1 MLKTIDFDK
10 DAEGAFYIRVLAE
23 NLKNI
28 CEHFH
33 LTQEELSGM
42 TSVSVN
48 EISKIEREI
57 VNPGLITIAAL
68 AVGLSNILDSELK
81 RRKPTERSHG
91 EVV

>member
-68 AVGLSNILDSELK
+68 ARGLGLDIDTLLTPNLDVSKLD
-81 RRKPTERSHG
+81 PP
-91 EVV
+91 

>member
-1 MLKTIDFDK
+1 M
-10 DAEGAFYIRVLAE
+10 LAE

-68 AVGLSNILDSELK
+68 ARGLGLDIGTLLT
-81 RRKPTERSHG
+81 PNL
-91 EVV
+91 EVSKLDPP

>member
-10 DAEGAFYIRVLAE
+10 DAEGAFYNRVLAE

-68 AVGLSNILDSELK
+68 ARGLGLDIGTLLTPNLDVSKLD
-81 RRKPTERSHG
+81 PP
-91 EVV
+91 

>member
-1 MLKTIDFDK
+1 MLKTIDFDIEK
-10 DAEGAFYIRVLAE
+10 EHEERYRALAE

-48 EISKIEREI
+48 EISKIERKI

-68 AVGLSNILDSELK
+68 ARGLGLDIGTLLTPNLDVSKLD
-81 RRKPTERSHG
+81 PP
-91 EVV
+91 